1 MQPHDPSRPRA
12 ANVIPFTTAMPDAVF
27 DRIIETVERDFVA
40 RHCPTIVIRTLSLPP
55 SVNSAWLNIQGRGR
69 VKSSAYRLW
78 ERESLKAID
87 KLYLPAVHPEAGL
100 VVRLELPRPDKR
112 SDLDNRIKPILDL
125 LVASGVI
132 ADDRHVLRLSA
143 RWVEKDKPMIV
154 AVGAVPCGNLAAVL
168 ENEQCTAL
176 EAWRR
181 NRGTR

>member
-100 VVRLELPRPDKR
+100 VVRWNFRAPI
-112 SDLDNRIKPILDL
+112 SDRTSIIVSNPSSTCWSLAESL
-125 LVASGVI
+125 LTIVTCLG
-132 ADDRHVLRLSA
+132 SA
-143 RWVEKDKPMIV
+143 R
-154 AVGAVPCGNLAAVL
+154 AG
-168 ENEQCTAL
+168 
-176 EAWRR
+176 WRKI
-181 NRGTR
+181 NR